1 VPVAV
6 DPDHT
11 ALLVLD
17 FVDTLCP
24 PNPTCMEAAGKVSGL
39 LAWARSEGLFVAHT
53 VGGGGTPVAEL
64 APMAGEPVIEG
75 RSDKFLNTPL
85 DQVLRDRG
93 ITTLIVTGF
102 AANGAVLYTSFE
114 ANARGYTVVVADDGI
129 AAVAPV
135 QVYVARYQLLNQ
147 PGLGN
152 PTNEPLRSRAVTL
165 SRSDLISAR

>member
-75 RSDKFLNTPL
+75 RSDNFLNTPL